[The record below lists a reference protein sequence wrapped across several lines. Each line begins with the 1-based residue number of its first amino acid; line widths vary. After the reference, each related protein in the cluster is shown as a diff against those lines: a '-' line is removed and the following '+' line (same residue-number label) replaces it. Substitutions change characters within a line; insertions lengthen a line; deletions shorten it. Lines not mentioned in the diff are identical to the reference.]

1 MYVLT
6 AGHIVAV
13 FDRNRAETSAL
24 SAGPIT
30 LTSLPNNDA
39 VRVSVDCMDD
49 RSICPQGRS
58 RWPACPAPL
67 RLRRSPCVR
76 RVHGRPFHP
85 SAGPIK
91 LTSMPSS
98 ASTTT
103 QSVCLPCGPSVHKSD
118 HVEEL
123 PQRRFDY
130 DAVSVSVECIDV
142 RSIRRSDH
150 VDPQS
155 VPVHRSSCPNIYI
168 FCYHD

>member
-67 RLRRSPCVR
+67 RLRRSQCVR
-76 RVHGRPFHP
+76 RVHRCPFHP
-85 SAGPIK
+85 QIRSRWSAI
-91 LTSMPSS
+91 
-98 ASTTT
+98 STRPP
-103 QSVCLPCGPSVHKSD
+103 VILPKYIYFL
-118 HVEEL
+118 L
-123 PQRRFDY
+123 PWL
-130 DAVSVSVECIDV
+130 ALS
-142 RSIRRSDH
+142 RRSSI
-150 VDPQS
+150 VFRRLMFLLIS
-155 VPVHRSSCPNIYI
+155 LRVWYFLKLFKFVLRFFIN
-168 FCYHD
+168 